1 MKYFDMITQAMYM
14 HADARDRSVY
24 DAVRRCGGSCR
35 LAAECLCIH
44 KSTPS
49 KVMKR
54 MYYAGLPVECEPV
67 MISDDVIGIIGDTHI
82 PYEHKGY
89 LQFCKDTFDRYGV
102 TRVIHIGDLIDNH
115 ALSFHDSEPSL
126 VGANGERER
135 ALAALQPWY
144 EAFPNLTWI
153 RGNHDLMANRKA
165 LKLGIDPEVYL
176 RPICEVYGMPK
187 GWHIEERVI
196 INGVIY
202 HHGETAMGVNGF
214 RNDAKQRMMNSAC
227 GHNHSNFGVSYTAND
242 HRMVWGMAVGCG
254 VDNDSMAFAYG
265 KNFKNKPV
273 VGCGIVMNNGKLPI
287 CVPMDLGE
295 KW

>member
-1 MKYFDMITQAMYM
+1 MNYFYQISRRQY
-14 HADARDRSVY
+14 ARATDYQREVY
-24 DAVRRCGGSCR
+24 EAVRRCNGICTE
-35 LAAECLCIH
+35 AAKKLGVH

-49 KVMKR
+49 AVLKQIYFKKHMAPAEQV
-54 MYYAGLPVECEPV
+54 
-67 MISDDVIGIIGDTHI
+67 SDEVIGIIGDTHI
-82 PYEHKGY
+82 PYEHKAY
-89 LQFCKDTFDRYGV
+89 LAFCIKTFKEYGV
-102 TRVIHIGDLIDNH
+102 TRVIHIGDIIDNH

-135 ALAALQPWY
+135 ALRHLQPWY
-144 EAFPNLTWI
+144 DAFPNLTWI

-165 LKLGIDPEVYL
+165 LKLGIDPEIYL
-176 RPICEVYGMPK
+176 RPICEVYNMPS
-187 GWHIEERVI
+187 GWSLVENVVI
-196 INGVIY
+196 NKVMY

-214 RNDAKQRMMNSAC
+214 RNDAKARMMNSVC

-254 VDNDSMAFAYG
+254 VDNKSMAFAYG

-273 VGCGIVMNNGKLPI
+273 VGVGIVMNNGKLPI